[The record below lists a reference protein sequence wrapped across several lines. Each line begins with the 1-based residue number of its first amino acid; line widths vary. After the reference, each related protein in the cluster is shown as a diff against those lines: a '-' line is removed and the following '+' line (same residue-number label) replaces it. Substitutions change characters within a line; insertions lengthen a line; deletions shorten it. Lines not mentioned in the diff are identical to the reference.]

1 MDRLQRN
8 AKRRKVSSSV
18 DTSTMASDL
27 IQEDVTPL
35 RSRVVKK
42 LVAALLGKATI
53 SPPTAS
59 EAMQLATS
67 IEEAGNTLHDPL
79 KQAKK

>member
-1 MDRLQRN
+1 
-8 AKRRKVSSSV
+8 
-18 DTSTMASDL
+18 MASDL

-79 KQAKK
+79 KHAKK